1 MKRSEIGQRIRL
13 ARITKGFT
21 QAELAERMNVSQ
33 GAVGHWEIGAT
44 LPKAGNLVKLSE
56 LLEIPVDELLKAG

>member
-13 ARITKGFT
+13 ARVTKGLT

-33 GAVGHWEIGAT
+33 GAVGHWEIGYT
-44 LPKAGNLVKLSE
+44 LPKAGHLVKLSE
-56 LLEIPVDELLKAG
+56 LLEIPIDELLKAG